1 MKRLALVM
9 IVALGVTVSGQERGG
24 EPAPDRPDRGEMNPA
39 EIQKIFDG
47 YVVVQAQE
55 ALGLTDQQFAQ
66 FVPRLKS
73 LQDTRRRHQQE
84 RMRLL
89 MEMQRLTRGM
99 TRGAQT
105 DDVLLKQR
113 LNELQEGEARFA
125 ADLRKAYNALDEVLD
140 VRQQARFRVFE
151 EQIERKKLDLL
162 MRARGQIPGRG
173 AGKRPPPGL

>member
-1 MKRLALVM
+1 MTMRLGLMLVLAFA
-9 IVALGVTVSGQERGG
+9 VALSAQQPEVRS
-24 EPAPDRPDRGEMNPA
+24 APPDGPGMTPA

-55 ALGLTDQQFAQ
+55 ALGLSDQQFVQ
-66 FVPRLKS
+66 FVPRLKA

-84 RMRLL
+84 RMRLI

-99 TRGAQT
+99 TRGAVT
-105 DDVLLKQR
+105 DDGLLKQR
-113 LNELQEGEARFA
+113 LTELEEREARFA
-125 ADLRKAYNALDEVLD
+125 ADLRRAYNALDEVLD

-162 MRARGQIPGRG
+162 MRARQQNPNR
-173 AGKRPPPGL
+173 ALPKRPPPGR